1 MRAFVAK
8 LIHNLFEAYVVM
20 EYSEYSEG
28 LYPYLHRYKCQFF
41 HGQVRFL
48 GHLLVRF
55 WQQLITQAQL
65 THYRHLHQLLKFK
78 NIRYVKVSQVWNKH
92 VWIILHFQ
100 DEDMKNYISSPFVL
114 CK

>member
-20 EYSEYSEG
+20 EYSEYSEE

-78 NIRYVKVSQVWNKH
+78 NIRYVKVSQV
-92 VWIILHFQ
+92 
-100 DEDMKNYISSPFVL
+100 
-114 CK
+114 

>member
-8 LIHNLFEAYVVM
+8 LIHNIFWAYLAM
-20 EYSEYSEG
+20 EYLECSVE
-28 LYPYLHRYKCQFF
+28 LFQDPQRYKCWFF

-78 NIRYVKVSQVWNKH
+78 NIRYVKVSQV
-92 VWIILHFQ
+92 
-100 DEDMKNYISSPFVL
+100 
-114 CK
+114 